1 MSALSYPPPSH
12 RFELPRERVLKVQA
26 DFADIKQNGKRF
38 VGRHFIANWRME
50 PQETKG
56 DPSGGCSRFAVV
68 AGKKVGGAVER
79 NRYKRLLRESFR
91 LNQHHFSNTVSL
103 VLIARKAMQ
112 GKVFEDVNKEFR
124 FFLKKA
130 GLWIV

>member
-1 MSALSYPPPSH
+1 MSALSYSPSH
-12 RFELPRERVLKVQA
+12 RFELPRERVLKVQV
-26 DFADIKQNGKRF
+26 DFADIKQNGERF

-50 PQETKG
+50 PKETEG
-56 DPSGGCSRFAVV
+56 NTSARCSRFAVV

-112 GKVFEDVNKEFR
+112 GKAFEDVNKEFR

-130 GLWIV
+130 GLWIA

>member
-26 DFADIKQNGKRF
+26 DFADIKQNGERF

-50 PQETKG
+50 PQDAEG
-56 DPSGGCSRFAVV
+56 DPSIGHSRFAVV

-130 GLWIV
+130 GLWIA

>member
-26 DFADIKQNGKRF
+26 DFADIKQNGERF

-50 PQETKG
+50 PQGTEE
-56 DPSGGCSRFAVV
+56 DPSIGHSRFAVV

-130 GLWIV
+130 GLWIA

>member
-1 MSALSYPPPSH
+1 MSALSYSPSH

-26 DFADIKQNGKRF
+26 DFADIKQNGERF
-38 VGRHFIANWRME
+38 VGRHFIANWRVE
-50 PQETKG
+50 PQDAEE
-56 DPSGGCSRFAVV
+56 DPSIGHSRFAVV

-130 GLWIV
+130 GLWIA

>member
-1 MSALSYPPPSH
+1 MSALSYPSPSH

-50 PQETKG
+50 PQETEG
-56 DPSGGCSRFAVV
+56 DPSNGHSRFAVV

-91 LNQHHFSNTVSL
+91 LNQHHFSNTISL

-112 GKVFEDVNKEFR
+112 GKAFEDVNKEFR

-130 GLWIV
+130 GLWIA

>member
-1 MSALSYPPPSH
+1 MSALSYSPSH

-26 DFADIKQNGKRF
+26 DFADIKQNGERF

-50 PQETKG
+50 SQDAEG
-56 DPSGGCSRFAVV
+56 DPSNGHSRFAVV

-112 GKVFEDVNKEFR
+112 GKAFDDVNKEFR

-130 GLWIV
+130 GLWIA

>member
-1 MSALSYPPPSH
+1 MSALSYSPSH

-26 DFADIKQNGKRF
+26 DFADIKQNGERF

-50 PQETKG
+50 PQDTEG
-56 DPSGGCSRFAVV
+56 DPSNGHSRFAVV

-112 GKVFEDVNKEFR
+112 GKAFEDVNKEFR

-130 GLWIV
+130 GLWIA

>member
-1 MSALSYPPPSH
+1 
-12 RFELPRERVLKVQA
+12 
-26 DFADIKQNGKRF
+26 
-38 VGRHFIANWRME
+38 
-50 PQETKG
+50 
-56 DPSGGCSRFAVV
+56 
-68 AGKKVGGAVER
+68 VER

-130 GLWIV
+130 GLWIA

>member
-1 MSALSYPPPSH
+1 MSALSYSPSH

-26 DFADIKQNGKRF
+26 DFADIKQNGERF
-38 VGRHFIANWRME
+38 VGRHFIANWRVE
-50 PQETKG
+50 PQDAEE
-56 DPSGGCSRFAVV
+56 DPSIGHSRFAVV

-91 LNQHHFSNTVSL
+91 LNQHHFSKTVSL

-130 GLWIV
+130 GLWIA

>member
-50 PQETKG
+50 PQETEG

-91 LNQHHFSNTVSL
+91 LNQHHFSNTISL

-112 GKVFEDVNKEFR
+112 GKAFEDVNKEFR

-130 GLWIV
+130 GLWIA

>member
-1 MSALSYPPPSH
+1 MSALSYPSPSH

-26 DFADIKQNGKRF
+26 DFADIKQNGERF

-50 PQETKG
+50 PKETEG
-56 DPSGGCSRFAVV
+56 NTSGECSRFAVV

-130 GLWIV
+130 GLWIA